1 MQVTTHAGKQTRML
15 PRKWTSINSLLI
27 VPNSCSLFKCFKN
40 SFGIRNQRNDY
51 FKARYHHIPLRKRV
65 KPMYSS
71 QLVPGGASSLLQVRH
86 RTSSSSSNRQSRVRQ
101 AAVNSVSSHR
111 TDEAV
116 SMPSVLYSE
125 YYDSF
130 STVTDFYSAQDN
142 TVNLNCL
149 PIYKYGYRCCVF
161 SLLGTKSQYIQTERP
176 SCLRRG
182 WVVQKSKDGW
192 GRMRPSPCPVS
203 STPSTM
209 TPSLLWLT
217 STVPR
222 ITQSVNP
229 SIIYNLPGG
238 KFSSLPLKFRPHSII
253 CLAASSLV

>member
-1 MQVTTHAGKQTRML
+1 MIR
-15 PRKWTSINSLLI
+15 I
-27 VPNSCSLFKCFKN
+27 PN
-40 SFGIRNQRNDY
+40 
-51 FKARYHHIPLRKRV
+51 RV
-65 KPMYSS
+65 KSMYSS